1 MQRKKAVSPI
11 LEQEY
16 DKQLFQVFQTE
27 SVHCCVLFCTALI
40 FMKSD
45 GFPADK
51 PAEVPCFRLKEDF
64 SCDIRERLAA
74 RGDAKTKLPAFLTRP
89 ADWTI

>member
-16 DKQLFQVFQTE
+16 DKQLLFQTE
-27 SVHCCVLFCTALI
+27 SVHCRGLFCTALI

-74 RGDAKTKLPAFLTRP
+74 RGDAKTELPAFLTRP
-89 ADWTI
+89 ANWTI